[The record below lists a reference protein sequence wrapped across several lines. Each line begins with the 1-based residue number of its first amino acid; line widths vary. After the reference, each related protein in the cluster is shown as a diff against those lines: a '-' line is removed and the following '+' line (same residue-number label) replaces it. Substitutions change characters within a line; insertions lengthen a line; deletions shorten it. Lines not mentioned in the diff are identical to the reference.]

1 MSFSSIMRFMVDL
14 LMPTVGS
21 NTPSAKR
28 RSSSTLRSSFW
39 AFAVILTILC
49 GSLTADDKFTVALL
63 GGDAV
68 AGWRSNGRE
77 AWKKNFSSI
86 GLKTVNLAMPGEMPE
101 QTLQRLSDGILDS
114 VKPRMLNYMAKN
126 GYRHHVAFVRGN
138 WSAAIVEAFSN
149 YLGYEVDRI

>member
-1 MSFSSIMRFMVDL
+1 
-14 LMPTVGS
+14 
-21 NTPSAKR
+21 
-28 RSSSTLRSSFW
+28 
-39 AFAVILTILC
+39 
-49 GSLTADDKFTVALL
+49 
-63 GGDAV
+63 
-68 AGWRSNGRE
+68 
-77 AWKKNFSSI
+77 
-86 GLKTVNLAMPGEMPE
+86 MPGEMPE